1 MLQNSVL
8 ILLKA
13 NKQIYKKMTKWNYKY
28 DFPAQRE
35 LSIEDKKII
44 AEKTGYG
51 YAHVHACC
59 VKGSRKMPEKMRLV
73 ADKILE
79 LRQQMKQIELQDA

>member
-1 MLQNSVL
+1 M
-8 ILLKA
+8 I
-13 NKQIYKKMTKWNYKY
+13 KWNYKY
-28 DFPAQRE
+28 DFPEQRE
-35 LSIEDKKII
+35 RYGELLSEDKKII

-59 VKGSRKMPEKMRLV
+59 VKGSRKMPGKMRLV